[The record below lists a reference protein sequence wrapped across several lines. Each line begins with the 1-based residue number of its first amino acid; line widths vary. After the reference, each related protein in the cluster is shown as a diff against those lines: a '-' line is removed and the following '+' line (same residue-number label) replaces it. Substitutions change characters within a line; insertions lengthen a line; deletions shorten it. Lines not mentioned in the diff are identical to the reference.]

1 MDANQLEIGKNQ
13 TAFVREVLLNVSG
26 QTLVFAR
33 TTVPTRSMNALD
45 ALTKLGNKPLGEVIF
60 SYPDLERLY
69 LHVARIPRGSLSDYL
84 TPLLGE
90 ENFLWARRNTYKIE
104 GQVFLVSEFFLPLL
118 FAKQLSLN
126 NPSPGSKVSSTKP
139 SFS

>member
-1 MDANQLEIGKNQ
+1 MDAIQLEIGKNQ

-69 LHVARIPRGSLSDYL
+69 
-84 TPLLGE
+84 
-90 ENFLWARRNTYKIE
+90 
-104 GQVFLVSEFFLPLL
+104 
-118 FAKQLSLN
+118 
-126 NPSPGSKVSSTKP
+126 
-139 SFS
+139 